1 MIAWRKRIMI
11 AIALCVLLNCI
22 ASQKI
27 TLEYKD
33 LSFTFGQIKQG
44 VSVKVVVADNVDL
57 RDFQNSF
64 EKEYQSDQAFISI
77 LSRQIADSV
86 KALLGGNAVPADN
99 SQDAATLADAGID
112 KTAVNRIQ
120 ELLGNT
126 NADYYCVVN
135 TVTIANRRVTTAP
148 MPMAGP
154 ASTRIPGGSSETA
167 MVTLHVDIWNIKE
180 KKKVLLYAAMG
191 ESPVT
196 LMFYGTALKNA
207 VNDAVGNM
215 VRYLATGEN
224 R

>member
-1 MIAWRKRIMI
+1 MI

-22 ASQKI
+22 ASQKV
-27 TLEYKD
+27 TLSYKD
-33 LSFTFGQIKQG
+33 PSFTFGEIKSG
-44 VSVKVVVADNVDL
+44 VTVKVVVADNIDL

-77 LSRQIADSV
+77 ISRQIADSM
-86 KALLGGNAVPADN
+86 KAILRCDAVPADN

-126 NADYYCVVN
+126 NEDYYCVVN

-167 MVTLHVDIWNIKE
+167 MVTIHVEIWNIKE

-207 VNDAVGNM
+207 VNDAIGNM
-215 VRYLATGEN
+215 IRYLSTGEN